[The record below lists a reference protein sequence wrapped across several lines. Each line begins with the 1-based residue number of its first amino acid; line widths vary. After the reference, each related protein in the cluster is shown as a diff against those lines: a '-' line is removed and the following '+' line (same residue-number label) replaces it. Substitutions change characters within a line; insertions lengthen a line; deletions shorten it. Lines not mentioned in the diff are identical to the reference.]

1 MNDLVR
7 HANRRAFLAACA
19 GIGVTSH
26 FFAGALYAL
35 ASQNT
40 QASQDSTLRID
51 DTMIDEAAFLAGV
64 SITPGQKK
72 DMLIALN
79 QQLRGIKAV
88 RKLNLPNSVPPAYR
102 FDPLLTAQFPTEPE
116 PVRTEK
122 AISQAPNIADSEI
135 PKDLESLAYSTVREL
150 GELLRRQKIKAIDLT
165 QMYLARLKRF
175 DSRLHFLITL
185 TDERAIAQ
193 AKEVDRDIAAG
204 RYRGPL
210 HGIPWGAKDLLAVKH
225 YPTTW
230 GAGGFEQQKF
240 DTDATVVKRL
250 DEAGAILVA
259 KLTLGALASG
269 DKWFGG
275 RTRNPWNPE
284 QGSSGSSAGS
294 GSATA
299 TGCVAFAI
307 GSETRGSISS
317 PSTRC
322 GTTGYRPTFGFVPRT
337 GAMALAWTMDKL
349 GPICRSVEDCA
360 LVMQAIY
367 GPDGSDLTVHPVP
380 FSWDAKFDW
389 RSLKI
394 GYAKSLFEPPKQED
408 TLPDDASPE
417 ELKQWEDQKEDR
429 AAAKTRADY
438 DRQFDVAALERL
450 KKMGIDLQPFELPD
464 FPVDDMANL
473 LTAEAAAAFD
483 DLTLSGRD
491 SLLTEQGPEDW
502 PNIFRVSRF
511 YPAVDYIQANRART
525 ELMRAAAEL
534 FSKLDVIVVPSSS
547 DTQLTMTNLTGHPA
561 VIVPNGIRGQDA
573 PKPPAIDTGD
583 DDSIGGPGTPV
594 SLTFLGNLYQDPKLL
609 AFARA
614 YQMASG
620 FVHLR
625 PPGFA

>member
-7 HANRRAFLAACA
+7 HANRRAFIAACA
-19 GIGVTSH
+19 GIGVTSN

-35 ASQNT
+35 ASQNP
-40 QASQDSTLRID
+40 TLQID

-72 DMLIALN
+72 DMVVKLY

-88 RKLNLPNSVPPAYR
+88 RKLNLTDDVPPAYR
-102 FDPLLTAQFPTEPE
+102 FDPLLVSRFPSEAE
-116 PVRTEK
+116 PVRRAK
-122 AISQAPNIADSEI
+122 VISQAPNIADSEV
-135 PKDLESLAYSTVREL
+135 PKDLEQLAYSPVWEL
-150 GELLRRQKIKAIDLT
+150 GELLRRQKIKAVDLT
-165 QMYLARLKRF
+165 QMYLARLKRL

-193 AKEVDRDIAAG
+193 AKEVDREIAAG

-210 HGIPWGAKDLLAVKH
+210 HGIPWGAKDLLAVKD

-230 GAGGFEQQKF
+230 GAGGFQQQTF
-240 DTDATVVKRL
+240 DADATVVQRL

-275 RTRNPWNPE
+275 RTRNPWNPD

-294 GSATA
+294 AAATA
-299 TGCVAFAI
+299 SGCVGFAI
-307 GSETRGSISS
+307 GSETLGSISS

-322 GTTGYRPTFGFVPRT
+322 GTSGYRPTFGFVPRT

-367 GPDGSDLTVHPVP
+367 GPDGSDLTVHAAP
-380 FSWDAKFDW
+380 FSWDAQFDW

-394 GYAKSLFEPPKQED
+394 GYAKSTFEPPKQED
-408 TLPDDASPE
+408 TPPDDASPE
-417 ELKQWEDQKEDR
+417 ELKEWEDQKSDR
-429 AAAKTRADY
+429 AAARVRADY
-438 DRQFDVAALERL
+438 DRQYDLAALERL
-450 KKMGIDLQPFELPD
+450 KKMGVDLQAIELPD
-464 FPVDDMANL
+464 FPVDAISQL
-473 LTAEAAAAFD
+473 LGAEAAAAFD

-491 SLLTEQGPEDW
+491 TLLTEQSSEDW
-502 PNIFRVSRF
+502 PNLFRVARF
-511 YPAVDYIQANRART
+511 FPAVDYIQANRART
-525 ELMRAAAEL
+525 ELMHAMAEI
-534 FSKLDVIVVPSSS
+534 FSKVDVIVVPSSS
-547 DTQLTMTNLTGHPA
+547 STQLTITNLTGHPA

-583 DDSIGGPGTPV
+583 DDSIGGPGTPL
-594 SLTFLGNLYQDPKLL
+594 SITFLGNLYQDAKLL

-614 YQMASG
+614 YQNTSG
-620 FVHLR
+620 FVNLR